1 MARWTLYIELFLL
14 STLSRAYVLS
24 KFTIKPPNYKKRMNA
39 RPISDGLTSFQ
50 LPHQQTVVL
59 ENNGTKE
66 SDKRINFSS
75 DHKTYSGSLGA
86 TWGNP
91 KNAENPLTMDHKRVK
106 RAVSLNFANLCLLYF
121 YAMGYDAIDLDL

>member
-1 MARWTLYIELFLL
+1 
-14 STLSRAYVLS
+14 
-24 KFTIKPPNYKKRMNA
+24 MNA

-66 SDKRINFSS
+66 SDERINFSS
-75 DHKTYSGSLGA
+75 DHKNYSGSLGA

-91 KNAENPLTMDHKRVK
+91 KNVENPLTMDHRRRVK
-106 RAVSLNFANLCLLYF
+106 RAVSLHINSLSLHSIFCAKH
-121 YAMGYDAIDLDL
+121 